1 MRKAYF
7 SLYEIAV
14 LSLLGA
20 LVFILRTALR
30 MPLRIPGHTGIF
42 WVVPVILGVGIVR
55 KLGAGSYV
63 GLISG
68 LLASFFGFGGFHVF
82 DLFKY
87 LMLGVT
93 IDLLAVPFAEHLDK
107 PAVGLILGAAG
118 NLSKMVVNYYVHI
131 LLGVPAIFI
140 MLGIGFASVSH
151 FIFGGLG
158 GIISALLLARLYKS
172 GVIKKKNA
180 GNSGG

>member
-68 LLASFFGFGGFHVF
+68 LLASFFGFGGLRSLQIP
-82 DLFKY
+82 D
-87 LMLGVT
+87 
-93 IDLLAVPFAEHLDK
+93 
-107 PAVGLILGAAG
+107 AG
-118 NLSKMVVNYYVHI
+118 RDHRSTGRTVCRA
-131 LLGVPAIFI
+131 P
-140 MLGIGFASVSH
+140 
-151 FIFGGLG
+151 
-158 GIISALLLARLYKS
+158 R
-172 GVIKKKNA
+172 
-180 GNSGG
+180 